1 MAEKRRRYDAE
12 FREGAVRLVAETGKP
27 IAEVSRDLGI
37 NEGTLHSWIGRAK
50 KAGGDGSL
58 AESEREELARLR
70 GRTRRS
76 PSGSRSLRWSVMSSS
91 DAWPSG

>member
-12 FREGAVRLVAETGKP
+12 FREGAVRLVVETGKP
-27 IAEVSRDLGI
+27 VAEVAGGLGI

-58 AESEREELARLR
+58 AESKREELARLR
-70 GRTRRS
+70 RQDAEKSKRIEELEMERDAFKRS
-76 PSGSRSLRWSVMSSS
+76 MASG
-91 DAWPSG
+91 